1 MNRINDEI
9 RRDSRKNP
17 EQLERE
23 IDATRAEL
31 QATLE
36 ELEHRLSP
44 SDLFEQV
51 WSRMRRHGGE
61 FGGNL
66 GHSLKE
72 NPVPA
77 LLTSI
82 GIAWMM
88 ASNGRQHDGHAG
100 SSRTSR
106 EKMHQSRERMRQRWQ
121 GAREA
126 VRRRGESAR
135 EGVSSARDTLSGSAR
150 SASERAHEMSSAA
163 RYRAERARAGFGNL
177 LEEQPLLLGAIGLA
191 AGVIAGAALPPTE
204 QEDRTLG
211 AARDRALER
220 AKAAGAEQARRA
232 REKAESMAEA
242 AKSSMQDDGGREHRT
257 PEQNRDQRVAPDVP
271 ESATRT
277 SSPGTG
283 LGY

>member
-44 SDLFEQV
+44 SDLFEQA
-51 WSRMRRHGGE
+51 WSRVRQHGGE

-88 ASNGRQHDGHAG
+88 ASNGRHHDGHAG
-100 SSRTSR
+100 SSRMSR
-106 EKMHQSRERMRQRWQ
+106 QRMHQSRDRMRQRWQ
-121 GAREA
+121 GAKEA
-126 VRRRGESAR
+126 MRRRGESAR
-135 EGVSSARDTLSGSAR
+135 EGVSSARETLSGSAR
-150 SASERAHEMSSAA
+150 SAGERAHGMSSAA
-163 RYRAERARAGFGNL
+163 RYRADRARAGFGHL

-191 AGVIAGAALPPTE
+191 AGVLAGAALPPTE

-220 AKAAGAEQARRA
+220 AKAVGAEQARRA
-232 REKAESMAEA
+232 REKAKGAAEA
-242 AKSSMQDDGGREHRT
+242 VKDSMQDGDRDHRT
-257 PEQNRDQRVAPDVP
+257 PDQNRDQRVAPEAR
-271 ESATRT
+271 ESATHT